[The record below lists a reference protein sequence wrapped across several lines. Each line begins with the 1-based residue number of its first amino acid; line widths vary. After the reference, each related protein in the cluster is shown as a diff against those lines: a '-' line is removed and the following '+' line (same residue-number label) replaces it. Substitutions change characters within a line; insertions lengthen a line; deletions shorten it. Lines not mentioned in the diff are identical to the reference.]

1 MQAASCFIA
10 SAVCAIA
17 AASCFKANQRYR
29 GAIDVSLGGAMNVPE
44 RVWPFYD
51 AAYLN
56 DFIAVAAAKRTSLG
70 KSVLE
75 LYIRPTLLW
84 IDVGFAIFCA
94 AFAALF
100 WIAVLAVAPDQPLV
114 GRFLLFFI
122 IMSVGYGISDVAED
136 LWLVRLFS
144 KEGSVTAAE
153 GFIASLFTQVKL
165 VTISLSIVGGLLF
178 TLCSKIFAKTRI

>member
-1 MQAASCFIA
+1 MQAVYCFVA
-10 SAVCAIA
+10 SAICAVA
-17 AASCFKANQRYR
+17 AATCFKANQRYR
-29 GAIDVSLGGAMNVPE
+29 GAIDKSLGGAMNVPE

-56 DFIAVAAAKRTSLG
+56 DFISVAANKQTSLG

-100 WIAVLAVAPDQPLV
+100 WSGVLGFSPDHPV
-114 GRFLLFFI
+114 IGRLMLFFI
-122 IMSVGYGISDVAED
+122 TMSVGYGVSDVAED
-136 LWLVRLFS
+136 LWLVKLLS
-144 KEGSVTAAE
+144 KQESVTSAE
-153 GFIASLFTQVKL
+153 GFFASLLTQVKM
-165 VTISLSIVGGLLF
+165 VTISLSIVGGIFF
-178 TLCSKIFAKTRI
+178 TVCGKIFAKARS

>member
-1 MQAASCFIA
+1 MQASLCFVG
-10 SAVCAIA
+10 SAICAIA
-17 AASCFKANQRYR
+17 AASCFKANQPNR

-56 DFIAVAAAKRTSLG
+56 DFISVAAAKRTSLG

-94 AFAALF
+94 IFAALF
-100 WIAVLAVAPDQPLV
+100 WIAALAVAPDHPVVRRL
-114 GRFLLFFI
+114 LLFFI

-144 KEGSVTAAE
+144 KAGSVTAAE

-178 TLCSKIFAKTRI
+178 TLCGKIFAKARS